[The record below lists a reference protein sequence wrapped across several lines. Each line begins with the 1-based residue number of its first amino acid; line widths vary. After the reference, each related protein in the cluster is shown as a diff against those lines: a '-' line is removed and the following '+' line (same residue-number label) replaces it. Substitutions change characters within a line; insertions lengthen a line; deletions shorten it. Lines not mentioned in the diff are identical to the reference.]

1 MIALPWDAEQA
12 AYVAAVLREEAQRKV
27 ASAAMLM
34 GDSRVKDLQVDL
46 ADRAIM
52 IKGMATDLEAAVT
65 NERGEDDLGELR
77 DRTDGDDPRG
87 VDG

>member
-65 NERGEDDLGELR
+65 NERGEDDLAGT
-77 DRTDGDDPRG
+77 TDGR
-87 VDG
+87 VD